1 MKQHTSN
8 PKFKILIQ
16 FIENTLAYALPVF
29 FQQFIVY
36 PLMASKLGAEAN
48 GQFLALIALNYFVI
62 NITVTVLVNVRLLKN
77 KQYEEQA
84 LKGDFNIFLLV
95 FTIINLLVFVG
106 GSIFYSDGAVSLTD
120 LLLSILVVVLFTYH
134 DYISVQYRVELRFR
148 NILVNNLLICAG
160 YLIGLAMLYF
170 VLPCWQVVF
179 IVPYTMT
186 AIYDYCHTDYIKEPI
201 RKTPLFNDTAKQYF
215 ILLGSSL
222 LSTVVTYGDRLILYP
237 LMDGTSVSVFTSAQ
251 LVGKMLQMVATPVS
265 SFLLAHLVKRKID
278 NLKLKWQF
286 IPVAVVLCA
295 VMYLGCMIVSGPLI
309 GFLYP
314 DWASLS
320 MQYVPWTAAN
330 GVLHMINVLLNVLVL
345 RMCAAKWQV
354 IKSGVYLAS
363 YMLFSFTLLSVMGLT
378 GFCIGNVIA
387 SLIEAVLLVAIL
399 FREKALVWQK
409 NNDK

>member
-1 MKQHTSN
+1 MKQHLNN
-8 PKFKILIQ
+8 PKLKILMQ
-16 FIENTLAYALPVF
+16 FVENTLAYALPVF

-36 PLMASKLGAEAN
+36 PLMANKLGAEIN
-48 GQFLALIALNYFVI
+48 GQFLALIALNYFVL

-77 KQYEEQA
+77 QTYETQG

-95 FTIINLLVFVG
+95 FAVLNTLIIIG
-106 GSIFYSDGAVSLTD
+106 GSIFYIGETVTVTD
-120 LLLSILVVVLFTYH
+120 LVLSVLVVLLFTYH
-134 DYISVQYRVELRFR
+134 DYISVQYRAELRFR
-148 NILVNNLLICAG
+148 NILINNLLICFG
-160 YLIGLAMLYF
+160 YLVGLAVLYF
-170 VLPCWQVVF
+170 ILPCWQVVF
-179 IVPYTMT
+179 IVPYIMT
-186 AIYDYCHTDYIKEPI
+186 TVYDLRHTDYIKEPI

-215 ILLGSSL
+215 LLLGSSL

-237 LMDGTSVSVFTSAQ
+237 LMDGVSVSVFTSAQ

-265 SFLLAHLVKRKID
+265 SFLLAHLVKRKTD
-278 NLKLKWQF
+278 SLQLKWQLV
-286 IPVAVVLCA
+286 PVAIGLCA
-295 VMYLGCMIVSGPLI
+295 VMYFGCMIVSGPLI

-314 DWASLS
+314 EWAAQSL
-320 MQYVPWTAAN
+320 QYVPLTAAN

-387 SLIEAVLLVAIL
+387 SLIEVVLLVAIL